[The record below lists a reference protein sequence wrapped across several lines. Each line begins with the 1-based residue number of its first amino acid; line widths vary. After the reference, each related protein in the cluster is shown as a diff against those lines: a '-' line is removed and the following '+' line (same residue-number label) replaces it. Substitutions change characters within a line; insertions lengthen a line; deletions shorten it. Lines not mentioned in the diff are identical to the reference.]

1 MSLLNIVR
9 YNDKQLWQ
17 MIHEHLVMSGMYKT
31 ADTLLKE
38 PQLQDIVPL
47 VDSSQFSSGPPVS
60 ERDRANEN
68 TASGHVT
75 PVLTPDWL
83 SGVPRP
89 RHDLLPPLPPQ
100 QEAAGGH
107 RLPQPQQASSNI
119 TFFRSSL

>member
-60 ERDRANEN
+60 ETEPIRSR
-68 TASGHVT
+68 HLVT
-75 PVLTPDWL
+75 
-83 SGVPRP
+83 
-89 RHDLLPPLPPQ
+89 
-100 QEAAGGH
+100 
-107 RLPQPQQASSNI
+107 
-119 TFFRSSL
+119 